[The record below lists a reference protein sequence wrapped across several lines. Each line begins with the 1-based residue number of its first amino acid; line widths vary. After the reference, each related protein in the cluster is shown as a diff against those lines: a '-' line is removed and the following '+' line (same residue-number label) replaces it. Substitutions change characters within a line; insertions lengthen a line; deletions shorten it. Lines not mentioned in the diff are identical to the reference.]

1 MGKLS
6 AFIFCFLFL
15 YTFGYSQLTFRRLSV
30 QEGISNSSVIAITQD
45 NDHFLWF
52 GTRDGLNR
60 FDGYNIQIF
69 RKDRGNPNSLLF
81 DDIRLLYFDPQ
92 LKTIWA
98 GSTKGLSRFISEKN
112 EFHNYH
118 FNPTKVNDISEYYI
132 QALLRDSK
140 GNLWVGVPDGLY
152 LFNATKDKF
161 EKQSINYQGNPLN
174 ILSIHEDRGK
184 KIWIG
189 TNVGLFQL
197 KYGLNK
203 QVNLEEVFIPEVPG
217 VKPIKGQAIY
227 AIQSD
232 LHQQL
237 WLGTHGEGLY
247 KWHTLTNKM
256 AQYKH
261 IEKDS
266 RSLSNNM
273 IRSIAVHPNGQIWV
287 GTFVGLNQFDSVR
300 NNFNAIVADE
310 KNQSNLSSN
319 SIWSVFFDKKGS
331 LWVGTFYGGC

>member
-1 MGKLS
+1 M
-6 AFIFCFLFL
+6 
-15 YTFGYSQLTFRRLSV
+15 

-81 DDIRLLYFDPQ
+81 DDIRLLYFDPL

-152 LFNATKDKF
+152 LFNATKDKYKNLLF
-161 EKQSINYQGNPLN
+161 IRILPLAEILLLLVTIGLINHPGTWNMPL
-174 ILSIHEDRGK
+174 GK
-184 KIWIG
+184 
-189 TNVGLFQL
+189 
-197 KYGLNK
+197 
-203 QVNLEEVFIPEVPG
+203 
-217 VKPIKGQAIY
+217 
-227 AIQSD
+227 
-232 LHQQL
+232 
-237 WLGTHGEGLY
+237 
-247 KWHTLTNKM
+247 
-256 AQYKH
+256 
-261 IEKDS
+261 
-266 RSLSNNM
+266 
-273 IRSIAVHPNGQIWV
+273 
-287 GTFVGLNQFDSVR
+287 
-300 NNFNAIVADE
+300 
-310 KNQSNLSSN
+310 
-319 SIWSVFFDKKGS
+319 
-331 LWVGTFYGGC
+331 

>member
-6 AFIFCFLFL
+6 VFIFCFLFL
-15 YTFGYSQLTFRRLSV
+15 HAFGYSQLTFRRLSV

-69 RKDRGNPNSLLF
+69 RKDRGNPSSLLF

-112 EFHNYH
+112 VFHNYH

-152 LFNATKDKF
+152 LFNATKDKYKNLLF
-161 EKQSINYQGNPLN
+161 IRILPLAE
-174 ILSIHEDRGK
+174 ILR
-184 KIWIG
+184 
-189 TNVGLFQL
+189 
-197 KYGLNK
+197 
-203 QVNLEEVFIPEVPG
+203 
-217 VKPIKGQAIY
+217 
-227 AIQSD
+227 
-232 LHQQL
+232 
-237 WLGTHGEGLY
+237 
-247 KWHTLTNKM
+247 
-256 AQYKH
+256 
-261 IEKDS
+261 
-266 RSLSNNM
+266 
-273 IRSIAVHPNGQIWV
+273 
-287 GTFVGLNQFDSVR
+287 
-300 NNFNAIVADE
+300 
-310 KNQSNLSSN
+310 
-319 SIWSVFFDKKGS
+319 
-331 LWVGTFYGGC
+331 